1 MNSAAQP
8 EPHGTSTAG
17 GWPIGSTPETNT
29 TEVTTG
35 SGPAH
40 EWQSR
45 LGSSR
50 LARRVG
56 AVSDVRARRIAAL
69 LLLVAFALVI
79 VAQWKPWFSL
89 NALGLDFGNS
99 TRELR
104 TIGAIDALYT
114 LAIPYYLGWTVIVM
128 SAGAAIFGSL
138 RARRTSAAIAAGAV
152 AGQALVVLATWHD
165 SGVGVFR
172 EFTSPDG
179 ALRSS
184 RASGIYFALA
194 AVVVAAVALIVAVR
208 GRILPVADED
218 VPPAPAPSV
227 AEETH
232 MPAPRMGVRAGT
244 PWVDAGEDLG
254 EDPAGGPV
262 AGESAT
268 AARYAERADHSMYMR
283 PGSATIN
290 SPR

>member
-114 LAIPYYLGWTVIVM
+114 LAIPYYLGWTVI
-128 SAGAAIFGSL
+128 ARAARALLSQPV
-138 RARRTSAAIAAGAV
+138 RWPARRSWCWPPGMTAALAYFASSHPPTGPYAAA
-152 AGQALVVLATWHD
+152 APRA
-165 SGVGVFR
+165 S
-172 EFTSPDG
+172 TSPSR
-179 ALRSS
+179 RSWWRRS
-184 RASGIYFALA
+184 R
-194 AVVVAAVALIVAVR
+194 
-208 GRILPVADED
+208 
-218 VPPAPAPSV
+218 
-227 AEETH
+227 
-232 MPAPRMGVRAGT
+232 
-244 PWVDAGEDLG
+244 
-254 EDPAGGPV
+254 
-262 AGESAT
+262 
-268 AARYAERADHSMYMR
+268 
-283 PGSATIN
+283 
-290 SPR
+290 